1 MIHYLKVF
9 LLQKYFYT
17 LLKVFFIKLNN
28 LTTKDCY
35 VTFRTKSI
43 DNMTFIN
50 LVGVKRN
57 YLALLNLL
65 FE

>member
-1 MIHYLKVF
+1 MIHYFKVF
-9 LLQKYFYT
+9 TSKIFYT
-17 LLKVFFIKLNN
+17 SLKVFFIKLKN